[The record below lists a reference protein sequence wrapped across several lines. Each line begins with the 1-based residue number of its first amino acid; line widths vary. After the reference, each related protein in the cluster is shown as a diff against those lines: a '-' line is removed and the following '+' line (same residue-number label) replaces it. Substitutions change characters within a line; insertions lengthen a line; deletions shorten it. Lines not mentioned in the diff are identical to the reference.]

1 MIDVG
6 QNEDTICALSTA
18 NGVGAIGVIRVSG
31 VKALEIVSQIASKNL
46 IYKTSHTAHFATIHN
61 SKDEIVDEVLITVF
75 AKGKSFTG
83 EESAE
88 IGCHGSPYIQ
98 QQIIQL
104 LLEKGCRMAEP
115 GEFTMRAFMNGK
127 MDLSQAEAVADLIAS
142 QSRNAHNIAI
152 KQMRGGFSNELKEI
166 REKLIN
172 FASLIELELDFSEE
186 DVEFADRTQLKK
198 MVNDVLLYI
207 NRLAKSFELGNAI
220 KNGVPVAIV
229 GAPNTGKST
238 LLNTLLGEDR
248 AIVSNIEGTT
258 RDVIEE
264 TLNINGILFRLID
277 TAGIREGAE
286 TIEAMGIE
294 RSLEKIK
301 SAQIVLVMSDFS
313 EEGSKAEGH
322 ASMDTLSAAEW
333 VEQLQAQYPEKK
345 FVLVGNKTDL
355 RSNDSLRYIPIKN
368 RDTQSDVL
376 SPIQVPFIPI
386 SAKEG
391 KGIDEL
397 RAWMETQV
405 LGNFDLANETIV
417 SNVRHYDALT
427 KTEEQLQKAKDGLET
442 GVTSDF
448 VAMDIRQAM
457 YHLGSITGDI
467 SSDELLGNIFSRFC
481 IGK

>member
-1 MIDVG
+1 MINVG
-6 QNEDTICALSTA
+6 QNNDTICALSTA
-18 NGVGAIGVIRVSG
+18 NGVGAIGLIRISG
-31 VKALEIVSQIASKNL
+31 NEALSIVSKISSKNL
-46 IYKTSHTAHFATIHN
+46 VGKESHTAHFATIKN
-61 SKDEIVDEVLITVF
+61 KLGEIIDEVLITIF
-75 AKGKSFTG
+75 SKGKSFTG
-83 EESAE
+83 EEIAE
-88 IGCHGSPYIQ
+88 IGCHGSPFIQ

-104 LLEKGCRMAEP
+104 LLDNGCRMAEP

-142 QSRNAHNIAI
+142 QSRNAHNIAM
-152 KQMRGGFSNELKEI
+152 KQMRGGFSNELKDI

-172 FASLIELELDFSEE
+172 FASLIELELDFGEE
-186 DVEFADRTQLKK
+186 DVQFADRTQLNK

-207 NRLAKSFELGNAI
+207 GRLAKSFELGNAI

-294 RSLEKIK
+294 RSLDKIK
-301 SAQIVLVMSDFS
+301 SAQIVLVMSDYS

-322 ASMDTLSAAEW
+322 ASMDTKTAAQW
-333 VEQLQAQYPEKK
+333 VNDLQTQYPDKK
-345 FVLVGNKTDL
+345 FLLIGNKADL
-355 RSNDSLRYIPIKN
+355 RNISESVSTLIS
-368 RDTQSDVL
+368 TST
-376 SPIQVPFIPI
+376 FIAI

-397 RAWMETQV
+397 RSWMETQV

-417 SNVRHYDALT
+417 SNVRHFDALT
-427 KTEEQLQKAKDGLET
+427 KTEASLQSAKDGLESD
-442 GVTSDF
+442 VSSDF

-457 YHLGSITGDI
+457 YQLGSITGDI
-467 SSDELLGNIFSRFC
+467 SSDEILGNIFSRFC